1 MKLKSD
7 RDIAFLRRSADLVSR
22 TLGQVA
28 GQIGEGVTLRELD
41 EVAYAY
47 IRDAGARAAFRGY
60 DPGWGGGAFPGAVC
74 ASVNDVVVHGFPTD
88 YALRSGDIVTIDIG
102 VLLDGYYGDSGY
114 TFKIGNVSDEVQDL
128 MYHTHHALTLGVEQA
143 RHGQRVGAIGHAV
156 QTYCEAHGY
165 GVVRDLV
172 GHGIGKGLHEAPQVP
187 NFGEPKE
194 GAKMKR
200 GLSICIEP
208 MIGLKSGETTTD
220 DDKWTVRTLDRLP
233 AAHYEHMVVVQKGD
247 PLVLTTF
254 DYIHDVRAPSYER
267 QASEELV

>member
-22 TLGQVA
+22 TLGEVA
-28 GQIGEGVTLRELD
+28 HYVDVGVTLHELD
-41 EVAYAY
+41 EVADAF
-47 IRDAGARAAFRGY
+47 IREAGARPAFRGY
-60 DPGWGGGAFPGAVC
+60 DPGWGGGAFPGSVC

-88 YALRSGDIVTIDIG
+88 YALRNGDIVTIDIG
-102 VLLDGYYGDSGY
+102 VQLDGYYGDSGY
-114 TFKIGNVSDEVQDL
+114 TFKVGDVSDEVQDL
-128 MYHTHHALTLGVEQA
+128 LYHTHRSLEIGVDQA

-156 QTYCEAHGY
+156 QTYCEGKGF

-172 GHGIGKGLHEAPQVP
+172 GHGIGKQLHESPQVP
-187 NFGEPKE
+187 NFGKPKE

-208 MIGLKSGETTTD
+208 MIGLRSGETTTD

-233 AAHYEHMVVVQKGD
+233 AAHYEHMVVVQKD
-247 PLVLTTF
+247 EPLVLTTF
-254 DYIHDVRAPSYER
+254 DYIHDVRPAAYVRETR
-267 QASEELV
+267 EELV